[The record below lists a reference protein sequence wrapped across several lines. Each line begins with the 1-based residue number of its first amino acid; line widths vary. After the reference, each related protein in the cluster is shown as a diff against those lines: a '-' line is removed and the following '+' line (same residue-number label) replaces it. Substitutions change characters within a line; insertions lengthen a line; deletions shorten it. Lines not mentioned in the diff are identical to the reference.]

1 MLTFSF
7 SRHNWEKRD
16 QLQTRRI
23 SRRSGG
29 GCGRR
34 GTVTTSIRRGG
45 GSSQPA
51 DRRSP
56 CQPWRIIGGRL
67 GEEALGEM
75 VEVNLGGP
83 EDHEHVEI
91 NVPIHSRWSLSEPSS

>member
-1 MLTFSF
+1 MTFIF
-7 SRHNWEKRD
+7 RRHNWEKRD
-16 QLQTRRI
+16 RLQTRRI

-45 GSSQPA
+45 GSSEPA
-51 DRRSP
+51 ERRSP
-56 CQPWRIIGGRL
+56 CEPWRKIGGRL

-75 VEVNLGGP
+75 EEVNLGGP
-83 EDHEHVEI
+83 EDHEHVII
-91 NVPIHSRWSLSEPSS
+91 NVPMHSRWSLSEPSS

>member
-16 QLQTRRI
+16 RLQTRRI

-29 GCGRR
+29 GYGRR
-34 GTVTTSIRRGG
+34 GTVTTSTRRGG
-45 GSSQPA
+45 GSSEPA
-51 DRRSP
+51 ERRSP
-56 CQPWRIIGGRL
+56 REPWRKIGGRL

-83 EDHEHVEI
+83 EDHEHVMI
-91 NVPIHSRWSLSEPSS
+91 NVPIHSRWSLSKPSS